1 MSDEQEIIA
10 EVMQSARTL
19 RRIAVA
25 FNAYTGR
32 GGAARAGLEA
42 VRDAR
47 RHSQAADTSLR
58 GLDGPGI
65 VRAFAGEQRAA
76 RAGGQTT
83 GVTADADQ
91 LRALRDFTD
100 AGRPGAHQAT
110 QPATDQQTGPATRGQ
125 NATARRTS
133 PQRGGPTVQR

>member
-10 EVMQSARTL
+10 EVMQSAQTL

-47 RHSQAADTSLR
+47 RHSQAADTSLG

-76 RAGGQTT
+76 RGGQTT
-83 GVTADADQ
+83 GMTADADQ

-110 QPATDQQTGPATRGQ
+110 QQATGQQTGPATQGQ
-125 NATARRTS
+125 NATVRRSS